1 MFEAT
6 YYEIRYRLGQST
18 VGLIPLGSVKN
29 QGPHLPAGSASILAS
44 YYSMKIAEALQPYVF
59 RTGEIQYGVGG
70 GLISL
75 KPEALNMLLVNLAE
89 ELSKLGFKKIVLL
102 NTDSANDPF
111 LKEFIG
117 KHPVKDVS
125 ILQLNVW
132 EHYPDLQTLKGE
144 PKAGSGGA
152 YLTSQLMFIDRSLVK
167 EDRIKYADS
176 SMGVEGDVSK
186 ASVEAG
192 EAITAMTT
200 RVLVEKVEEL
210 MRK

>member
-1 MFEAT
+1 MFEST

-59 RTGEIQYGVGG
+59 RTGEISYGVGG

-75 KPEALNMLLVNLAE
+75 KPEVLNMLLVNLVD
-89 ELSKLGFKKIVLL
+89 ELSKLGFKKIILL
-102 NTDSANDPF
+102 NTDPVNDPS
-111 LKEFIG
+111 LKEFVG
-117 KHPVKDVS
+117 KHPVKDTN

-132 EHYPDLQTLKGE
+132 EHYPDVQVLEGE
-144 PKAGSGGA
+144 PKAGSGSA
-152 YLTSQLMFIDRSLVK
+152 YLTSQLMFIDKSLVR

-176 SMGVEGDVSK
+176 SMGVEGDASK
-186 ASVEAG
+186 ASLEAG
-192 EAITAMTT
+192 ETIATQTI

>member
-44 YYSMKIAEALQPYVF
+44 YYSAKISEALQPYVF

-75 KPEALNMLLVNLAE
+75 KPEALNMLLVNLVE

-102 NTDSANDPF
+102 NTDSANDLF

-117 KHPVKDVS
+117 KHPVKDTN

-132 EHYPDLQTLKGE
+132 EYYPDVQALEGE

-176 SMGVEGDVSK
+176 SMGVEGNASK

-192 EAITAMTT
+192 EAITAKTT
-200 RVLVEKVEEL
+200 RTLVEKVEEL
-210 MRK
+210 LRK